1 MPNINNKCYFYTQN
15 KISIS
20 FTDLSLKTKNM
31 KKQLLSIGFVALTMI
46 SCNNKPKEELTL
58 SGLDPKKFQT
68 EVNQMPVNLYTLKNK
83 AGMEVCITNFGGRI
97 VSVMV
102 PDKNGAMKDVVLG
115 FDSIADYINVPS
127 DFGASIGRYANRIKD
142 GKIVIDGK
150 TIQLPQNNFGH
161 CLHGGPKGW
170 QYQVYEAKP
179 INETTLELVR
189 KSPDG
194 DENFPGNVTAKVTY
208 TLTDDNTIDIKYEAT
223 TDKKTVINMTNHSY
237 FNLSGD
243 AQQPITDNLLYI
255 NADKFTP
262 VDSTFMTTGEIV
274 PVAETPMDFTTPK
287 TIGKDIDK
295 YDYKQLKNGNGYDHN
310 WVLNTAGDIKQVAA
324 KLTSPTSGITLEV
337 YTDEPGIQVY
347 TGNFLNGTVK
357 GKKGIVYKQ
366 RVAVCL
372 ESQHYPDSP
381 NKPEW
386 PSVVLEPGQTYHS
399 HCIFKFNVEK

>member
-1 MPNINNKCYFYTQN
+1 MPNMNNKCYFYTQN
-15 KISIS
+15 EISIS
-20 FTDLSLKTKNM
+20 FTDLSLKTKSM
-31 KKQLLSIGFVALTMI
+31 KKQFLSIGFVALTMI
-46 SCNNKPKEELTL
+46 SCNNKPKDNLTL
-58 SGLDPKKFQT
+58 SGLNPKNFQT

-97 VSVMV
+97 VSIMV
-102 PDKNGAMKDVVLG
+102 SDKNGAMKDVVLG

-142 GKIVIDGK
+142 GKMVLDGK
-150 TIQLPQNNFGH
+150 TIQLPKNNFGH

-208 TLTDDNTIDIKYEAT
+208 TLTDDNAIDIKYEAT

-243 AQQPITDNLLYI
+243 AQQPITDNLLYV